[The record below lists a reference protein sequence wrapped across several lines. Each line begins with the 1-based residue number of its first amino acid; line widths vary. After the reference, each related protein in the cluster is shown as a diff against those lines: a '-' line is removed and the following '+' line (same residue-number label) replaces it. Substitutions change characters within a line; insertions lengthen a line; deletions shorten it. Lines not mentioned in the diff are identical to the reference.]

1 MTPMLALILSDSV
14 SMLAQDA
21 RHIEELANDVRQSPV
36 VFDGETLFS
45 IRGVTA
51 YPAERRARE
60 IAGRI
65 GTVAAN
71 RNIAAG
77 SLTLEEHPRLTAI
90 VAAGL
95 RIMAVTEE
103 DGTLEET
110 SRERLAELY
119 RHRISE
125 AIEEYR
131 RERQPDVLGWHIT
144 YALGATIL
152 LLLAAYAGRRMV
164 ALMRSGLERRYQARI
179 QRIEGKSSI
188 LSKLN
193 KSGASSR
200 DF

>member
-1 MTPMLALILSDSV
+1 MTMPHIRTRFMTPMLALILGESV

-65 GTVAAN
+65 RDCCSQPKHRSRFLDSRRTPQADSHCCRRPAYYG
-71 RNIAAG
+71 G
-77 SLTLEEHPRLTAI
+77 
-90 VAAGL
+90 
-95 RIMAVTEE
+95 TEE

-131 RERQPDVLGWHIT
+131 RERRPT
-144 YALGATIL
+144 Y
-152 LLLAAYAGRRMV
+152 LAG
-164 ALMRSGLERRYQARI
+164 I
-179 QRIEGKSSI
+179 
-188 LSKLN
+188 
-193 KSGASSR
+193 
-200 DF
+200 